1 MPQYRTTY
9 AILLGK
15 KLERHR
21 AQTWLV
27 NTGWSGGAYG
37 IGKRIDLPITRR
49 MLSSILNGELG
60 DVNFVPDPIFK
71 VLIPES
77 VSGVESRIL
86 NPKNTWDD
94 KVAYDKKAGE
104 LVKLFKDNFV
114 KYESLGDYAKAG
126 PA

>member
-1 MPQYRTTY
+1 MPQYPTTY
-9 AILLGK
+9 AKLLGK
-15 KLERHR
+15 KLKRHR

-37 IGKRIDLPITRR
+37 IGKRIDLPVTRR
-49 MLSSILNGELG
+49 MLSAILNGELG
-60 DVNFVPDPIFK
+60 DANFVPDPIFK

-94 KVAYDKKAGE
+94 KEAYDKKAGE

-126 PA
+126 PV